1 MTDTPLVHI
10 EPLDP
15 RAPLVRVDSS
25 VFAYPSEPDEIVLRD
40 VSLTLEEGS
49 FTGLIGPS
57 GAGKTTLC
65 RLLAGF
71 VPHHFDGPFAGTAT
85 IDGHDLATAT
95 IGDLAASVGYVFE
108 SPHDQLTGANTTVF
122 DEAAY
127 ALENLGIPADEIRRR
142 VHECLETVGIG
153 HLADRHPQALSGG
166 QCQRLALASVLAM
179 RPKLL
184 VLDEPTSQLDPLGA
198 EEVVQVISRM
208 HDRGFTV
215 VLCSQDIASYAPYA
229 DRLILMEEGRI
240 TAEGDPRSVL
250 RHAAE
255 REAPVTVPEPVRIG
269 LELRRR
275 GVVADGV
282 PVPLSVAEAAA
293 ELAPLIGEFARHSL
307 EPNGPNGPDGRGGS
321 GAPGGEA
328 ADAGADTTTV
338 RAEHVTHVYPGGVRA
353 LDGLEVTLD
362 SGCICLLGQNGA
374 GKSTLAKHLNGLLKP
389 TGGRVLIGDLDTL
402 EHRVAHL
409 AHQVALAFQNPD
421 DQLFKRT
428 VEDEVAFGAKNLGHS
443 ADRVRQLVDDA
454 LTRLDLRQLRHRNPS
469 ELSLAAR
476 KRVAVA
482 SVVAMDTPV
491 LVLDEPTGAQDA
503 PGNALLGRLVD
514 ELTAAGKLVIAVTHD
529 VEFARRHATR
539 IVVLAQG
546 GVLLD
551 GTPAEV
557 FAQPE
562 ALATTFVLPPAGV
575 RVGTAAGIP
584 RPPLAVERLLELLS
598 PP

>member
-1 MTDTPLVHI
+1 MTDN
-10 EPLDP
+10 
-15 RAPLVRVDSS
+15 PLVRIDSA

-85 IDGHDLATAT
+85 IDGHDLSTAT

-127 ALENLGIPADEIRRR
+127 ALENLGIPADEIRSR
-142 VHECLETVGIG
+142 VRECLDTVGIG

-166 QCQRLALASVLAM
+166 QCQRLALASVLAV

-184 VLDEPTSQLDPLGA
+184 VLDEPTSQLDPLGS
-198 EEVVQVISRM
+198 EEVVQVIARM
-208 HDRGFTV
+208 HDRGITV
-215 VLCSQDIASYAPYA
+215 VLCSQDVASYAPYA

-240 TAEGDPRSVL
+240 TADGDPRSVL

-255 REAPVTVPEPVRIG
+255 REAPVTIPEPVRIG

-275 GVVADGV
+275 GAVADTV
-282 PVPLSVAEAAA
+282 PVPLSVDEAAA
-293 ELAPLIGEFARHSL
+293 ELAPLVGESAPISP
-307 EPNGPNGPDGRGGS
+307 EPNEPAENS
-321 GAPGGEA
+321 A
-328 ADAGADTTTV
+328 ADATTV
-338 RAEHVTHVYPGGVRA
+338 RAEHITHVYTGGVRA

-389 TGGRVLIGDLDTL
+389 TEGRVLIGDLDTR
-402 EHRVAHL
+402 EHRVAQL
-409 AHQVALAFQNPD
+409 AQQVGLAFQNPD

-428 VEDEVAFGAKNLGHS
+428 VEEEVAFGAKNVGHS

-454 LTRLDLRQLRHRNPS
+454 LTRLDLQQLRHRNPS

-514 ELTAAGKLVIAVTHD
+514 DLTAAGKLVIAITHD

-546 GVLLD
+546 TVLLD
-551 GTPAEV
+551 GTPTEV
-557 FAQPE
+557 FARPDV
-562 ALATTFVLPPAGV
+562 LAATFVLPPAGV

-584 RPPLAVERLLELLS
+584 QPPLTTERLLDLLPTS
-598 PP
+598 

>member
-1 MTDTPLVHI
+1 MTND
-10 EPLDP
+10 
-15 RAPLVRVDSS
+15 ALVRIDSAF
-25 VFAYPSEPDEIVLRD
+25 FAYPSEPDQIVLRD

-71 VPHHFDGPFAGTAT
+71 VPHHFDGPFAGTAA
-85 IDGHDLATAT
+85 IDGHDLSTAT

-127 ALENLGIPADEIRRR
+127 ALENLGIPAEEIRGR
-142 VHECLETVGIG
+142 VRECLETVGIG

-179 RPKLL
+179 RPKIL

-198 EEVVQVISRM
+198 EEVVQVIARM

-215 VLCSQDIASYAPYA
+215 VLCSQDIASYAPHA
-229 DRLILMEEGRI
+229 DRLLLMEEGRI
-240 TAEGDPRSVL
+240 TADGDPRSVL

-255 REAPVTVPEPVRIG
+255 REAPVAIPEPVRIG

-275 GVVADGV
+275 GAVADTV
-282 PVPLSVAEAAA
+282 PVPLSVVEAAV
-293 ELAPLIGEFARHSL
+293 ELSPLIGDLTPAPAKED
-307 EPNGPNGPDGRGGS
+307 EPVAS
-321 GAPGGEA
+321 GA
-328 ADAGADTTTV
+328 AGTVTV
-338 RAEHVTHVYPGGVRA
+338 RAERIAHVYDGGVRA

-362 SGCICLLGQNGA
+362 RGCVCLLGQNGS

-389 TGGRVLIGDLDTL
+389 TEGQVLIDDLDTRA
-402 EHRVAHL
+402 HRVAQL
-409 AHQVALAFQNPD
+409 AQQVGLAFQNPD

-428 VEDEVAFGAKNLGHS
+428 VEEEVAFGAKNLGHP
-443 ADRVRQLVDDA
+443 ADRVRRLVDDA
-454 LTRLDLRQLRHRNPS
+454 LTRLDLQQLRHRNPS

-514 ELTAAGKLVIAVTHD
+514 ELTAEGKLVIAITHD
-529 VEFARRHATR
+529 VEFARLHATR

-546 GVLLD
+546 TVLLD
-551 GTPAEV
+551 GTPSEV
-557 FAQPE
+557 FAQPGT
-562 ALATTFVLPPAGV
+562 LSTTFVLPPAV
-575 RVGTAAGIP
+575 ARIAAAAGIP
-584 RPPLAVERLLELLS
+584 QPPLATEQLLGRVL
-598 PP
+598 PTVP